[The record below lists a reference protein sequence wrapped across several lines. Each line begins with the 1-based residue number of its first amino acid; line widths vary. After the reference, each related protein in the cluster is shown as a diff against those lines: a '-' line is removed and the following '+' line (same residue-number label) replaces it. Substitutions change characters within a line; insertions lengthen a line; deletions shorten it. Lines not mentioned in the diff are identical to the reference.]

1 MPSFVRHNNSFMA
14 LFRNIKINGQNVQP
28 PGSIDIRSILI
39 PVGDFMTKRIV
50 QYHITYDI
58 PIKGGLTENLFARV
72 LNDDLGLGQD
82 LGGLL
87 FGWNPESHAVGAD
100 FTVPSLNK
108 SRISCK
114 TGSISEI
121 ANNLLFKSDERQA
134 FKDYHKIKFSSH
146 RLTSHETINE
156 CISFIMMP
164 HCDITFFLSP
174 MPQKSQYVFL
184 VMENLNY
191 QNLNWTETLG
201 KRGKRKGEPTGWK
214 GLGGTEGIIEA
225 NISTSLSS
233 QLWTELLLNSNRIM
247 HIREIKI

>member
-1 MPSFVRHNNSFMA
+1 MA
-14 LFRNIKINGQNVQP
+14 LFRNIKINEQNVQP
-28 PGSIDIRSILI
+28 PGSIDIESILI
-39 PVGDFMTKRIV
+39 PVGDCMEKRIV
-50 QYHITYDI
+50 QYHAVYDV
-58 PIKGGLTENLFARV
+58 PIKGSLAENFFVRV
-72 LNDDLGLGQD
+72 FSDDLGLGQKLD
-82 LGGLL
+82 KLL
-87 FGWNPESHAVGAD
+87 FGWNPESHAIGAD

-108 SRISCK
+108 PRISCK
-114 TGSISEI
+114 AGSISEA
-121 ANNLLFKSDERQA
+121 ANNLLFKSDDIQA

-164 HCDITFFLSP
+164 HSDITFFLSP

-191 QNLNWTETLG
+191 QNLNWTETFG

-233 QLWTELLLNSNRIM
+233 QLWTELLLNSNRIT